1 MNYLYCA
8 IITAF
13 ACASLFITL
22 SPNKD
27 KKYRKLYN
35 LLNNEQKRKY
45 NKIIKER
52 SSINLNGYLVGT
64 VISFLL
70 FKNSNNM
77 KNKNCVIIATAA
89 FIHYMFYTLSP
100 KSDYM
105 LNHLTTPE
113 QNKAWLEMYKH
124 MKFKYH
130 SGFLFG
136 ILTYFFILKYF
147 EKQ

>member
-13 ACASLFITL
+13 ACASLFIAL
-22 SPNKD
+22 SAQKGQ
-27 KKYRKLYN
+27 KYRKLYN

-52 SSINLNGYLVGT
+52 TTINLNGYLVGAI
-64 VISFLL
+64 ISYLL
-70 FKNSNNM
+70 FKNS
-77 KNKNCVIIATAA
+77 KTITHKNCVMAATAA

-136 ILTYFFILKYF
+136 IVTYFFILKFF
-147 EKQ
+147 ESK